1 METCGAEMPESF
13 SMFWLHEN
21 KNKDETKIRATVFL
35 PQKEANRVL
44 FMRKLLASRVLR
56 RGGKNIHL
64 KKVAKSRYS
73 DLFFKSLLAK
83 KLTVPRRACEL
94 HTVPL
99 RFYEK
104 KCSRFEKKIQI
115 VRNFLSG
122 GNLYIA
128 RIGAAAKPSA
138 FGG

>member
-1 METCGAEMPESF
+1 MAS
-13 SMFWLHEN
+13 SFWLQEN

-64 KKVAKSRYS
+64 KKAAKSRYS

-83 KLTVPRRACEL
+83 NLPFRVEPVNCTQFPCVFTKRNVADLKKKFKLYGF
-94 HTVPL
+94 
-99 RFYEK
+99 FYLAG
-104 KCSRFEKKIQI
+104 I
-115 VRNFLSG
+115 
-122 GNLYIA
+122 YT
-128 RIGAAAKPSA
+128 
-138 FGG
+138 